1 MIARVLAAT
10 LWIAALA
17 GAGAYPAWAAECA
30 VANADGA
37 IAEGRLITRDDA
49 LILQLPQG
57 LCLKGDD
64 EFDNV
69 EATTELHVFGAN
81 DAVHGAMAKLV
92 GRDVHLRGRLMGAH
106 TQHHKAPIIMEVGE
120 ADAL

>member
-1 MIARVLAAT
+1 MLAAT

-17 GAGAYPAWAAECA
+17 GGGRLILPWAAECA
-30 VANADGA
+30 SRQRRRRHSRGPA
-37 IAEGRLITRDDA
+37 RSLRDDA